1 MNLRYAPH
9 IAYIVIFLYFPLQLV
24 FSQLPTD
31 QINAMRK
38 VYDMLQNDTA
48 TSFVWDRIN
57 KSSNPCSWKG
67 ISCNSN
73 DNSSITNI
81 SFSLFSMSSSEVLPV
96 ICQINTL
103 ESLDISQNH
112 LSSIPSG
119 FITGCGGV
127 TGLKLLNFSRNK
139 LEGSLPNFTGF
150 GKLESL
156 DFSHNNLNGKVDL
169 QLEGLDSLKSLKL
182 SFNNFSGSVPTSLGK
197 FNLLEELQ
205 LSANGFQ
212 GEFPTQIVN
221 FGNLTLVDLSLN
233 FLSGVIPDRLGELSK
248 LQVLILSANNLSG
261 TIPQSIGNIKT
272 LMRFAANQNRF
283 VGNIPLGLT
292 SNNLRN
298 LDLSFNNLTGIIP
311 QDLLSPPNLQF
322 VDLTSNNLEGPVPT
336 NLSINSIRLRLGQNA
351 LNGSLPSASF
361 GTLRSL
367 TYLELDQNQLS
378 GPIPSVLGKCQNLA
392 LLNLAQNKLSGVIPV
407 ELGDI
412 SNLQVLSLQS
422 NNLVGDIPSNIS
434 LLNRLQTLN
443 ISWNSLNGPIPSS
456 LSSLKNL
463 RNLNLQ
469 GNKLSGQIPH
479 DISNLNLLL
488 ELQLGG
494 NQLGGVIP
502 AMPLSL
508 QIALNLSHNL
518 FEGPIPIT
526 LSRLTSLEVLDLSYN
541 RFPGQI
547 PDFLTKMVG
556 LARLVLS
563 NNQLSG
569 TRPVFGTFVIVETSG
584 NRDLIYPS
592 PITPPKAAKKR
603 KSIVIAVVV
612 PIAGVA
618 VIALFTLIAISISRR
633 YYWINDDHFHSG
645 EEGSQSPVIQGKVLT
660 ANSIHKSNIDFTKAM
675 VAVSDPL
682 NVVFKTRFSTY
693 YKVVMP
699 SGTTYFVKK
708 LNWSDKIFQLGSH
721 ELFGEELK
729 NLGKL
734 NNSNIMIPLGYLLAA
749 DSAYLFYEFAPIGTL
764 YDVLRGSLG
773 YSLDWASRYSIAIGV
788 AQGLAFLHGCNSG
801 PILLLDLSSKS
812 VLLKSQNEAQIGDIE
827 IYKVIDPSKST
838 GSFSAV
844 AGSVGYIPPEY
855 AYTMRVT
862 MAGNVYSFGVVLL
875 ELLTGRPAVSQG
887 TELAKLVLSDSEQ
900 HNKWDHILDYSIC
913 KTSLNVRSQMLAVLK
928 VALVCV
934 SISPEGRPKMKSVLR
949 MLLNAR

>member
-1 MNLRYAPH
+1 MNLRYVPH
-9 IAYIVIFLYFPLQLV
+9 IAYIVIFLSFPLQLV

-31 QINAMRK
+31 QINTMRK

-73 DNSSITNI
+73 NSSITKV
-81 SFSLFSMSSSEVLPV
+81 SFSLFSISSSDFLPV

-119 FITGCGGV
+119 FITGCGGIS
-127 TGLKLLNFSRNK
+127 GLKLLNFSRNK
-139 LEGSLPNFTGF
+139 LEGSLPTFTGF
-150 GKLESL
+150 GKLDSL
-156 DFSHNNLNGKVDL
+156 DFSHNKLNGKVDL
-169 QLEGLDSLKSLKL
+169 QLGGLNLLKSLNL
-182 SFNNFSGSVPTSLGK
+182 SYNNFSGSVPTSLGK

-205 LSANGFQ
+205 LSANSFQ

-221 FGNLTLVDLSLN
+221 FGNFTLIDLSLN

-272 LMRFAANQNRF
+272 LTRFAANQNRF

-292 SNNLRN
+292 KNLRN

-311 QDLLSPPNLQF
+311 QDLLSPMNLQF
-322 VDLTSNNLEGPVPT
+322 VDLTSNKLEGPVPT
-336 NLSINSIRLRLGQNA
+336 NLSINLIRLRLGDNA
-351 LNGSLPSASF
+351 LNGSITSASF
-361 GTLRSL
+361 GSLQSL
-367 TYLELDQNQLS
+367 TYLELDKNQLS
-378 GPIPSVLGKCQNLA
+378 GPIPSELGKCQNLA

-434 LLNRLQTLN
+434 QLNRLQRLN
-443 ISWNSLNGPIPSS
+443 ISWNSLNGTIPSS
-456 LSSLKNL
+456 ISSLKNL
-463 RNLNLQ
+463 TNLNLQ
-469 GNKLSGQIPH
+469 GNKLSGQIPP

-494 NQLGGVIP
+494 NQLGGAIP

-541 RFPGQI
+541 RFSGQI
-547 PDFLTKMVG
+547 PDFLTRMGG
-556 LARLVLS
+556 LTRLVLS
-563 NNQLSG
+563 DNQLSG
-569 TRPVFGTFVIVETSG
+569 IRPEFGSFVIVETSG
-584 NRDLIYPS
+584 NRGLIYPS
-592 PITPPKAAKKR
+592 PITPPEAAKKR

-633 YYWINDDHFHSG
+633 YYRINDDHFHSG

-693 YKVVMP
+693 YKAVMP

-734 NNSNIMIPLGYLLAA
+734 NNSNIVIPLGYLLAA
-749 DSAYLFYEFAPIGTL
+749 DSAYLFYEFSPIGTL

-788 AQGLAFLHGCNSG
+788 AQGLAFLHGYNSG

-827 IYKVIDPSKST
+827 LYKVIDPSKST

-887 TELAKLVLSDSEQ
+887 TELAKSVLSDSEQ
-900 HNKWDHILDYSIC
+900 HNKWDHILDSSIC